1 MKKELENKNIS
12 DKWIKKILENAP
24 DKDKMR
30 ILDIGCGPG
39 FFTINLSKL
48 GHDVTGI
55 DISSEMVTV
64 AKENAE
70 EQGLTCDFK
79 VMNANTLEFPDNTF
93 DLIIN
98 RVVTWTLPD
107 LYECYRSQR
116 THNRFRC

>member
-1 MKKELENKNIS
+1 MAKEAGKSTLKFWGESARGYKEGVKKELENKNIS

-55 DISSEMVTV
+55 DISREMVMV

-79 VMNANTLEFPDNTF
+79 VMNASLAVSVPMRTLV
-93 DLIIN
+93 
-98 RVVTWTLPD
+98 R
-107 LYECYRSQR
+107 
-116 THNRFRC
+116 